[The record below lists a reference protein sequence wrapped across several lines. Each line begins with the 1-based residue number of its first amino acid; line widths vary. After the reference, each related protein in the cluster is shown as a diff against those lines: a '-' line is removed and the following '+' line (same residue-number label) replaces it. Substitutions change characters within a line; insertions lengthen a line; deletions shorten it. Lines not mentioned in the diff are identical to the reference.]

1 MNATILQIIVAV
13 SASAIIALGTWAIK
27 VHSQLIELK
36 TWKEFFQTQSEQ
48 HYEQIHKMLSE
59 MRADLKEMSK
69 RDH

>member
-36 TWKEFFQTQSEQ
+36 TWKEFFQAQSEK
-48 HYEQIHKMLSE
+48 HYEQIHEMLSE
-59 MRADLKEMSK
+59 MRADIKKISEK
-69 RDH
+69 K